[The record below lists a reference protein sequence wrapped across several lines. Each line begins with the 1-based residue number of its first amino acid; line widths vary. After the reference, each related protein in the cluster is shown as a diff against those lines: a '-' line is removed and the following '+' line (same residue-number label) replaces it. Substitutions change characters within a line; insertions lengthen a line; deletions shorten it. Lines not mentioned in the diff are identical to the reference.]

1 MKAGIPGLKQYQGR
15 NPKGYFQGL
24 DGPVRQR
31 AYYWLGVFCKRWG
44 RNLPRWR
51 FAILVGQAHRLAK
64 NPPTSAWGRSM
75 HAKRGGKAVQWK
87 YRHEGRI
94 PTVVATQVHR
104 AKARMRREDEDRKR
118 LGLPP
123 RPRHGFTM
131 GNEP

>member
-1 MKAGIPGLKQYQGR
+1 MRTRIPGLKQYQGR
-15 NPKGYFQGL
+15 NPNGYFQNL
-24 DGPVRQR
+24 DWPARRR

-51 FAILVGQAHRLAK
+51 FAILVGQANRLAK

-75 HAKRGGKAVQWK
+75 LASRGGKAVQWR
-87 YRHEGRI
+87 YRHENRN
-94 PTVVATQVHR
+94 PTGVASQVHR
-104 AKARMRREDEDRKR
+104 AKVRMRRDDEERKR

-123 RPRHGFTM
+123 RARHGFTI